1 MTDRIWLSSP
11 HMSDEGFEKHYI
23 QEAFDTNW
31 IAPLGANVTAF
42 EQELAARVESKYAA
56 ALVSGTA
63 AIHLALVAEGVG
75 KGDIVLCQDL
85 TFAASANPVIYVNAT
100 PVFIDSDFKTWN
112 MDPKLLEAAFRKYGD
127 RVKAVIPVHLYGL
140 AADMDPIMEIC
151 DHYGVPVI
159 EDAAE
164 SLGTTYKGRPTGSIG
179 KYGVLSFNGN
189 KIITTS
195 GGGMLV
201 SNDGEK
207 IETARFYSTQARD
220 KAPYYQH
227 SKIGYNYR
235 LSNISAGIGRGQLK
249 VLDQRVAKKR
259 YIFNFYRRELAG
271 TDDLTFMPINDWN
284 LPNDWLSVIQLTG
297 KTRPAQLIA
306 ALEAENIESRRVW
319 KPMHLQPVFAGCDYF
334 GSGVGQQLF
343 ENGVCLPSDTK
354 MTDADLE
361 RVCSVIKCLS

>member
-1 MTDRIWLSSP
+1 
-11 HMSDEGFEKHYI
+11 MSDEGFEKQYI

-112 MDPKLLEAAFRKYGD
+112 MDPKLLEAAFQKYGD

-361 RVCSVIKCLS
+361 RVCSVIKCLKIGRASCRERV

>member
-1 MTDRIWLSSP
+1 
-11 HMSDEGFEKHYI
+11 
-23 QEAFDTNW
+23 
-31 IAPLGANVTAF
+31 
-42 EQELAARVESKYAA
+42 
-56 ALVSGTA
+56 
-63 AIHLALVAEGVG
+63 
-75 KGDIVLCQDL
+75 
-85 TFAASANPVIYVNAT
+85 
-100 PVFIDSDFKTWN
+100 
-112 MDPKLLEAAFRKYGD
+112 
-127 RVKAVIPVHLYGL
+127 
-140 AADMDPIMEIC
+140 
-151 DHYGVPVI
+151 
-159 EDAAE
+159 
-164 SLGTTYKGRPTGSIG
+164 
-179 KYGVLSFNGN
+179 
-189 KIITTS
+189 
-195 GGGMLV
+195 MLV